1 MNKSTLSNYKR
12 KTAIAIAVMT
22 ATGLTTQ
29 AQDND
34 IKVFWKDSLRLE
46 TADGNNKLRLGGR
59 IHWDNAFYAD
69 DEFAGKS
76 VEDGDVF
83 RRTRLY
89 LSGQIQERYDFKMQY
104 DFAGGDADFKDVY
117 FGIKDIPVFGN
128 LRVGQFKE
136 PLSLEELNSSNSISN
151 IERAN
156 VNRLVP
162 SRSAGI
168 MAYNNY
174 ADTRITGA
182 IGLFRGADDSYG
194 NYRGD
199 GYAATARL
207 SGLPYQNEDASQLVH
222 LGIGYSYRNDDTATY
237 KLASDHSLAP
247 SWKYPI
253 NDVDDTSVLGLE
265 AALKLGSFSV
275 QSEWV
280 QADVDAPD
288 GGDLDGYYVQAGYVL
303 TGESR
308 TYDPKV
314 GAFKGVSPG
323 TKFMEEGGRGAWEAV
338 LRWSNLDFSDLADD
352 QEIDTLTLG
361 LNWYLN
367 KNVRAIFNYS
377 NADLDGDSVDVFAT
391 RFQFAF

>member
-1 MNKSTLSNYKR
+1 MKKTPFSYYS
-12 KTAIAIAVMT
+12 KTAIAIAVT
-22 ATGLTTQ
+22 AALGVTAQ
-29 AQDND
+29 ADDND

-46 TADGNNKLRLGGR
+46 SVDGNNKLRVGGR
-59 IHWDNAFYAD
+59 IHWDNAFFAD
-69 DEFAGKS
+69 DEFGDKS

-89 LSGQIQERYDFKMQY
+89 LSGQVQERYDFKMQY
-104 DFAGGDADFKDVY
+104 DFAGGDAAFKDVY
-117 FGIKDIPVFGN
+117 FGIKDLPILGN

-136 PLSLEELNSSNSISN
+136 PLSLEELNSSNNISN
-151 IERAN
+151 IELAN

-174 ADTRITGA
+174 ADSRITSA

-194 NYRGD
+194 NYKGD

-207 SGLPYQNEDASQLVH
+207 SGLPYRNDDASQLAH
-222 LGIGYSYRNDDTATY
+222 LGIGYSYRSDDTATY
-237 KLASDHSLAP
+237 KLASDHSMAP
-247 SWKYPI
+247 SWEYSI
-253 NDVDDTSVLGLE
+253 NEVNNTSVLGLE

-280 QADVDAPD
+280 QADVDAPE
-288 GGDLDGYYVQAGYVL
+288 GGNLDGCYIQAGYVL

-308 TYDPKV
+308 SYDTNL
-314 GAFKGVSPG
+314 GAFKGVSPS
-323 TKFMEEGGRGAWEAV
+323 TKFMEEGGLGAWEAV
-338 LRWSNLDFSDLADD
+338 LRWSNLDFSDLADSR
-352 QEIDTLTLG
+352 EVDTWTLG

-367 KNVRAIFNYS
+367 KNVRALFNYS